1 VPYQK
6 IKMIYNP
13 IANHGRATS
22 IIPALLSV
30 LEEHGHASWAGTV
43 YPGHAAE
50 LARDA
55 AREGCDLVIAIG
67 GDGTVHE
74 VVNGL
79 MQLPAED
86 RPTLGVIPIG
96 TGNDFSFSIGTPT
109 DPVAALRRAL
119 LGTPHPVDIGKITTP
134 DGCIEYFSNAV
145 GIGFDA
151 IVVIHSRS
159 VPVLQ
164 GFAVYLIAVLRTLI
178 FNHHPFT
185 LKMETEDSKEERALL
200 MLAICNGQR
209 EGGGFNL
216 VPDGQSNDGWLDT
229 VALHRV
235 TRFKLLFRTLVPFL
249 KGTHTNLPHVS
260 MNKIRKL
267 SIQSDIPLIIHA
279 DGEIYAGFGSDVR
292 QLDFEILPA
301 ALKASCEPRE

>member
-1 VPYQK
+1 LPYQK
-6 IKMIYNP
+6 IKLIYNP
-13 IANHGRATS
+13 VANHGRAWPV
-22 IIPALLSV
+22 IPALRSIT
-30 LEEHGHASWAGTV
+30 EAHGHASWAGTV
-43 YPGHAAE
+43 YPQHASE
-50 LARDA
+50 LARQA
-55 AREGCDLVIAIG
+55 ANEGCDLVIAIG

-79 MQLPAED
+79 MQLPVEN

-109 DPVAALRRAL
+109 EPADALRRILA
-119 LGTPHPVDIGKITTP
+119 GEPHAVDIGKITMP
-134 DGCIEYFSNAV
+134 DGRIEYFSNAV

-159 VPVLQ
+159 VPLLQ

-185 LKMETEDSKEERALL
+185 LKMKTETDKEDSALL

-216 VPDGQSNDGWLDT
+216 VPEGKSNDGWLDA

-235 TRFKLLFRTLVPFL
+235 TRIKLLFRTLVPFL
-249 KGTHTNLPHVS
+249 KGTHQGLPHVS
-260 MNKIRKL
+260 MSKFRKL
-267 SIQSDIPLIIHA
+267 SIQSDIPLIIHV
-279 DGEIYAGFGSDVR
+279 DGEIFAGFGSNVR
-292 QLDFEILPA
+292 RLNFEILPA
-301 ALKASCEPRE
+301 ALNASY

>member
-1 VPYQK
+1 MPYQK
-6 IKMIYNP
+6 IKLIYNP
-13 IANHGRATS
+13 IANHGRAWPV
-22 IIPALLSV
+22 IPALRPIT
-30 LEEHGHASWAGTV
+30 EAHGHASWAGTV
-43 YPGHAAE
+43 YSGHAAE
-50 LARDA
+50 LAHEA
-55 AREGCDLVIAIG
+55 ANEGCDLVIAIG

-79 MQLPAED
+79 MLLPAEE
-86 RPTLGVIPIG
+86 RPTLGIIPIG

-109 DPVAALRRAL
+109 DPVTALRRILA
-119 LGTPHPVDIGKITTP
+119 GTPHAVDIGKITTTA
-134 DGCIEYFSNAV
+134 GQTEYFSNAV

-151 IVVIHSRS
+151 IVVIHSRN

-164 GFAVYLIAVLRTLI
+164 GFAVYLIAVLRTLL

-185 LKMETEDSKEERALL
+185 LKMETQDGEEERALL

-216 VPDGQSNDGWLDT
+216 VPEGQSNDGWLDT

-235 TRFKLLFRTLVPFL
+235 TRFTLLFRTLMPFL
-249 KGTHTNLPHVS
+249 KGTHQGLSHVS
-260 MNKIRKL
+260 MSKVRKL
-267 SIQSDIPLIIHA
+267 SIQSDIPLIIHV

-292 QLDFEILPA
+292 RLCFEILPA
-301 ALKASCEPRE
+301 ALNTSY

>member
-1 VPYQK
+1 MPYQN
-6 IKMIYNP
+6 IKLIYNP
-13 IANHGRATS
+13 IANHGRAWPVIPGLRS
-22 IIPALLSV
+22 ITNA
-30 LEEHGHASWAGTV
+30 HGNATWAGTV
-43 YPGHAAE
+43 YPGHAVE
-50 LARDA
+50 LAQEA
-55 AREGCDLVIAIG
+55 AREDCDLVIAIG

-79 MQLPAED
+79 MQLPAEN

-109 DPVAALRRAL
+109 EPAAALRRILA
-119 LGTPHPVDIGKITTP
+119 GNPHTVDIGKITTT
-134 DGCIEYFSNAV
+134 DGYIEYFSNAV

-151 IVVIHSRS
+151 IVTIHSRS

-164 GFAVYLIAVLRTLI
+164 GFAVYFVAVLRTLI

-185 LKMETEDSKEERALL
+185 LKMETGDGEEERTLL

-216 VPDGQSNDGWLDT
+216 VPEGKSNDGWLDT

-235 TRFKLLFRTLVPFL
+235 TRAKLLFRTLVPFL
-249 KGTHTNLPHVS
+249 KGTHTNLSHVS
-260 MNKIRKL
+260 MNRFQKL
-267 SIQSDIPLIIHA
+267 SIQSDIPLIIHV
-279 DGEIYAGFGSDVR
+279 DGEIYAGFGSNVR
-292 QLDFEILPA
+292 RLYFEILPG
-301 ALKASCEPRE
+301 ALNASY

>member
-1 VPYQK
+1 MPYQK
-6 IKMIYNP
+6 IKLIYNP
-13 IANHGRATS
+13 VANHGRAG
-22 IIPALLSV
+22 SV
-30 LEEHGHASWAGTV
+30 LPVLRPIADAHGQAAWAGTV

-50 LARDA
+50 LAQEA

-79 MQLPAED
+79 MQLPAAD

-96 TGNDFSFSIGTPT
+96 TGNDFSFSIDTPT
-109 DPVAALRRAL
+109 DPAAALHRVLA
-119 LGTPHPVDIGKITTP
+119 GSSQAVDIGRIETF
-134 DGCIEYFSNAV
+134 DGRIEYFSNAV

-164 GFAVYLIAVLRTLI
+164 GFAVYLLAVLRTII

-185 LKMETEDSKEERALL
+185 LKMETQDGEEERALL

-216 VPDGQSNDGWLDT
+216 VPDGKSNDGWLDT

-235 TRFKLLFRTLVPFL
+235 SRTKLLFRTLVPFL
-249 KGTHTNLPHVS
+249 NGTHQNLPHVS

-279 DGEIYAGFGSDVR
+279 DGEIYAGFGTDVR
-292 QLDFEILPA
+292 QLHFEILPD
-301 ALKASCEPRE
+301 ALNASY

>member
-6 IKMIYNP
+6 IKLIYNP
-13 IANHGRATS
+13 IANHGKAGS
-22 IIPALLSV
+22 VIPSLRPITKAQ
-30 LEEHGHASWAGTV
+30 GHATWVGTV
-43 YPGHAAE
+43 YPGHATE
-50 LARDA
+50 LALEA
-55 AREGCDLVIAIG
+55 AHEGCDLVIAIG

-74 VVNGL
+74 VINGL
-79 MQLPAED
+79 MQLPAGN

-96 TGNDFSFSIGTPT
+96 TGNDFSFSINTPT
-109 DPVAALRRAL
+109 EPAAALHKVFA
-119 LGTPHPVDIGKITTP
+119 GTPHAVDIGKIETVK
-134 DGCIEYFSNAV
+134 GQAEYFSNAV

-151 IVVIHSRS
+151 IVVIHSRN

-164 GFAVYLIAVLRTLI
+164 GFAVYFIAVLRTLI
-178 FNHHPFT
+178 FNHRPFT
-185 LKMETEDSKEERALL
+185 LKMQTEDDEEERALL

-216 VPDGQSNDGWLDT
+216 VPAGKSNDGWLDT

-235 TRFKLLFRTLVPFL
+235 TRGKLLFRTLVPFL
-249 KGTHTNLPHVS
+249 KGTHQNLSHVS

-279 DGEIYAGFGSDVR
+279 DGEIYAGFDTDLR
-292 QLDFEILPA
+292 QLSFEILPD
-301 ALKASCEPRE
+301 ALTVSY

>member
-1 VPYQK
+1 MPYQK
-6 IKMIYNP
+6 IKLIYNH
-13 IANHGRATS
+13 IANHGRAAS
-22 IIPALLSV
+22 VVSALRPITEV
-30 LEEHGHASWAGTV
+30 HGQASWSGTV
-43 YPGHAAE
+43 FPGHAAE
-50 LARDA
+50 LAREA
-55 AREGCDLVIAIG
+55 ANEGCDLVIAIG

-79 MQLPAED
+79 MQVPSEN

-109 DPVAALRRAL
+109 NPTAALRRIL
-119 LGTPHPVDIGKITTP
+119 TGTPHAVDIGRITTSE
-134 DGCIEYFSNAV
+134 GRSEYFSNAV

-185 LKMETEDSKEERALL
+185 LKMETQDGKEERALL

-216 VPDGQSNDGWLDT
+216 VPEGKSNDGWLDT

-235 TRFKLLFRTLVPFL
+235 TRAKLLFRTLVPFL
-249 KGTHTNLPHVS
+249 NGTHTNLPHVS
-260 MNKIRKL
+260 MNRIKSL
-267 SIQSDIPLIIHA
+267 TIQSDIPLIIHT

-292 QLDFEILPA
+292 QLRFEILPG
-301 ALKASCEPRE
+301 ALNASY

>member
-1 VPYQK
+1 MPYQK
-6 IKMIYNP
+6 IKLIYNP
-13 IANHGRATS
+13 VANHGRAWPV
-22 IIPALLSV
+22 IPALRPITKA
-30 LEEHGHASWAGTV
+30 HGNATWAGTV
-43 YPGHAAE
+43 YPGHAVE
-50 LARDA
+50 LAQEA
-55 AREGCDLVIAIG
+55 AREGCDLIIAIG

-79 MQLPAED
+79 MQFPAGN

-96 TGNDFSFSIGTPT
+96 TGNDFSFSIGTPN
-109 DPVAALRRAL
+109 DPVTALRRILA
-119 LGTPHPVDIGKITTP
+119 GTPHPVDIGKITTP
-134 DGCIEYFSNAV
+134 DGRSEYFSNAV

-185 LKMETEDSKEERALL
+185 LRMETQEGKEEECALL

-235 TRFKLLFRTLVPFL
+235 TRAKLLFRTLVPFL
-249 KGTHTNLPHVS
+249 KGTHTSLPHVT
-260 MNKIRKL
+260 MNKIQIL
-267 SIQSDIPLIIHA
+267 SIQSDIPLIIHV
-279 DGEIYAGFGSDVR
+279 DGEIYAGFGTDVR
-292 QLDFEILPA
+292 QLRFEILPG
-301 ALKASCEPRE
+301 ALDASY

>member
-1 VPYQK
+1 MPYQK
-6 IKMIYNP
+6 IKLIYNP
-13 IANHGRATS
+13 IANRGRAGP
-22 IIPALLSV
+22 IITALRPIT
-30 LEEHGHASWAGTV
+30 EAHGHAAWAGTV

-50 LARDA
+50 LAQEA
-55 AREGCDLVIAIG
+55 ALEGCDLVIAIG

-79 MQLPAED
+79 MQLPAEE

-96 TGNDFSFSIGTPT
+96 TGNDFSFSIGTPN
-109 DPVAALRRAL
+109 DPTAALRRVL
-119 LGTPHPVDIGKITTP
+119 SGSPHAVDIAKIENP
-134 DGCIEYFSNAV
+134 HGAIEYFSNAV

-185 LKMETEDSKEERALL
+185 LKMETEAGMEERALL

-216 VPDGQSNDGWLDT
+216 VPEGKSNDGWLDT

-249 KGTHTNLPHVS
+249 KGTHQNLPHVS

-267 SIQSDIPLIIHA
+267 NIQSDIPLIIHA
-279 DGEIYAGFGSDVR
+279 DGEIYAGFSTNVR
-292 QLDFEILPA
+292 QLHFEILPA
-301 ALKASCEPRE
+301 ALNASY